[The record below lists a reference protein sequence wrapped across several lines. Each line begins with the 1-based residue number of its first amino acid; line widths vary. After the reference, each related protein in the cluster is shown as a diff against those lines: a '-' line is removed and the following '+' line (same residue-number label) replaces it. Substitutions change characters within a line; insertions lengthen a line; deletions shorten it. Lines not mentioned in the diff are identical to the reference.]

1 MATETSKMNTS
12 WSTRSR
18 NGRGPS
24 SHLPPP
30 TANRSPMRDGSLDD
44 RIEQVLHTLEGTE
57 PEWHVGVEASSHAL
71 AAFGPS
77 PRRVGELEEKK
88 EVLATEKEVLAKE
101 K

>member
-1 MATETSKMNTS
+1 M
-12 WSTRSR
+12 
-18 NGRGPS
+18 
-24 SHLPPP
+24 
-30 TANRSPMRDGSLDD
+30 
-44 RIEQVLHTLEGTE
+44 

-71 AAFGPS
+71 AAVGPS